1 MSYEGALDLRRLQRL
16 DWERIEQA
24 LDRDGYAT
32 TPPILTARQC
42 ASLVSLYP
50 DRERFRKK
58 VDMGR
63 LRFGVG
69 EYKYFAAPLPPL
81 VADLRATC
89 YPRLAPI
96 ANRWRQALDNAS
108 KPLPAALAEYLRY
121 CADRGQSKPTPL
133 MLRYE
138 AGGYNCMHQDL
149 YGEVVFPLQI
159 TVALSRR
166 EIDYSGGEFLLL
178 EDRPRAQ
185 ARCSAVTLEIGE
197 AVIFPSS
204 VRPVR
209 GVRGFYR
216 ARMRHGVSTLR
227 RGVRYTLGIIFHD
240 AA

>member
-1 MSYEGALDLRRLQRL
+1 MKEISDARRRIERL
-16 DWERIEQA
+16 DWEHIEQS
-24 LDRDGYAT
+24 LDEKGYAT
-32 TPPILTARQC
+32 TPALLTAQQC
-42 ASLVSLYP
+42 ASLIALYP

-58 VDMGR
+58 VDMTR

-69 EYKYFAAPLPPL
+69 EYKYFADPLPPI
-81 VADLRATC
+81 VAELRAAF

-96 ANRWRQALDNAS
+96 ANRWSSALVVSAP
-108 KPLPAALAEYLRY
+108 PLPSDLTGYLRY
-121 CADRGQSKPTPL
+121 CADRGQTKPTPL

-138 AGGYNCMHQDL
+138 AGGYNCMHQDI

-166 EIDYSGGEFLLL
+166 EADYSGGEFLLL

-185 ARCSAVTLEIGE
+185 ARCSALTLERGE

-204 VRPVR
+204 FRPIR
-209 GVRGFYR
+209 GLRGYYR
-216 ARMRHGVSTLR
+216 ARMRHGVSPLH
-227 RGVRYTLGIIFHD
+227 RGLRYTLGIIFHN